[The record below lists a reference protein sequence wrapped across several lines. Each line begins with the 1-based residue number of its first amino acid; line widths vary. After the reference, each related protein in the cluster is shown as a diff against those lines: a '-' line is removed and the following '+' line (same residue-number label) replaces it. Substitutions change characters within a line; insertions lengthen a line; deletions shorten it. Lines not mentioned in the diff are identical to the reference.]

1 MAKFGSGRILV
12 GTWRK
17 CNLWRGGCVVR
28 AENADE
34 ECGKIER
41 MHLSPAKKGRKKSA
55 GNEA

>member
-1 MAKFGSGRILV
+1 MAKFGSGENTCWNMEKL
-12 GTWRK
+12 
-17 CNLWRGGCVVR
+17 NLWRGGCVVR